1 MTSNMGEFIIVLNN
15 VCYVFFVSDTDAYLM
30 LYWILFCVCVEM
42 NATEDA
48 TAAEEFED
56 DFM

>member
-1 MTSNMGEFIIVLNN
+1 MQVSWGGAFVGSAYYISCHLFMTQLTLNLIW
-15 VCYVFFVSDTDAYLM
+15 VDM
-30 LYWILFCVCVEM
+30 H
-42 NATEDA
+42 ATEDA

>member
-1 MTSNMGEFIIVLNN
+1 MGEFIIVLNN